1 MAKDLT
7 SQQLQ
12 AIAKELDI
20 KTPIVS
26 YRVVGDRVELHLLG
40 GQRVIYDPAIT
51 AVEISSL
58 LSDLTVKELRL
69 IAQDLD
75 VSGNSK
81 MTKAALVKALS
92 DLNANDVA
100 DSFVKLNF

>member
-1 MAKDLT
+1 MANEL
-7 SQQLQ
+7 SPQELQ
-12 AIAKELDI
+12 AIAKELNI
-20 KTPIVS
+20 KTPIFS

-40 GQRVIYDPAIT
+40 GRQVTYDPAL
-51 AVEISSL
+51 AVDIPSL

-81 MTKAALVKALS
+81 MIKAALVKALS